1 MSTTGTT
8 INPCPVIQSAL
19 VQWFNTCPSSR
30 RLQTPT
36 LVWANSPQNKS
47 GINQIIQPTSGKK
60 RTVELVFTQPAPAS
74 DLSAVESCDKV
85 CDATTERGDEVVQYT
100 IACTD
105 GVSINRKIRVTDWNE
120 SCKSDG
126 AIIMEVMQGML
137 DTLMAG
143 VGGDTNSVAEKQA
156 TELNPLLGNWSSDVD
171 PSWLTVD
178 EFLEVA
184 TKDSNGKVDFQ
195 WLERLNLAKAMT
207 NYCGNTLI
215 TGGSDL
221 YSAWRLV
228 NAGCCTNDGLDALS
242 LVNQF
247 GEAVVYDRFVAA
259 EFGNDVSL
267 LLQSNS
273 IQLLNV
279 TWNTPLLG
287 LGSMVDLDLT
297 YRNGFQTVIQ
307 DPVTGIFVDLNIK
320 EDCGVVHIVMTAT
333 TKTVGLPNNL
343 YPAGHPLEFVTFANG
358 IQVVNP

>member
-19 VQWFNTCPSSR
+19 NQWFQTCPASR
-30 RLQTPT
+30 RPQTPT
-36 LVWANSPQNKS
+36 LIWSNSEVNKS
-47 GINQIIQPTSGKK
+47 GINQVIQPTRGKK
-60 RTVELVFTQPAPAS
+60 RTVELVFTQPAPTS
-74 DLSAVESCDKV
+74 DVTEVQSCDKV
-85 CDATTERGDEVVQYT
+85 CDATTEQGDEVVQYT
-100 IACTD
+100 IECTD
-105 GVSINRKIRVTDWNE
+105 GQRIERKVRLSDWNE
-120 SCKSDG
+120 SCKADG
-126 AIIMEVMQGML
+126 QIIL
-137 DTLMAG
+137 DTLVNMLDGLIPAI
-143 VGGDTNSVAEKQA
+143 AEKQA

-171 PSWLTVD
+171 PAWLSVD
-178 EFLEVA
+178 QFLEVA
-184 TKDSNGKVDFQ
+184 TKDANGKVDFQ
-195 WLERLNLAKAMT
+195 WLERFDLAKQMT
-207 NYCGNTLI
+207 GYCAPSLV

-242 LVNQF
+242 LVDQF
-247 GEAVVYDRFVAA
+247 GQAVVWDRYIAN

-279 TWNTPLLG
+279 VWNTPMLELG
-287 LGSMVDLDLT
+287 GFVDLDLT
-297 YRNGFQTVIQ
+297 YRNGFQTVVA
-307 DPVTGIFVDLNIK
+307 DPVTGILVDLNIK

-358 IQVVNP
+358 IQVVNT